1 MYPSAG
7 NIGGQKNFK
16 RPAIRLMDFF
26 DESFL
31 VRVPRGRGGHPASE
45 ARQFHTRLTTVSSA
59 YRKFLLALLD
69 NATDLLFAARNHCNL
84 SPAWAGQRRFF
95 ATRDL

>member
-1 MYPSAG
+1 
-7 NIGGQKNFK
+7 
-16 RPAIRLMDFF
+16 
-26 DESFL
+26 
-31 VRVPRGRGGHPASE
+31 
-45 ARQFHTRLTTVSSA
+45 LTTVSSA

-95 ATRDL
+95 CYARSLDSADIANFADFARDRNQSWDWRI